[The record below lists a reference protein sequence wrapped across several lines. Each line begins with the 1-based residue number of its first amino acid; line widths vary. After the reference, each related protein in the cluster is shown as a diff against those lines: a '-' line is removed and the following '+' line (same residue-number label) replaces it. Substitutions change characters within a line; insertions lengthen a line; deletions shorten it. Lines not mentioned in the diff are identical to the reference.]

1 MHSSPDL
8 REVSAP
14 ARRAPGGGRGLPR
27 SPEAPL
33 SQGPGPA
40 STRRHHHADAELHGA
55 AARPPDATPR
65 GRSHAVW
72 APRSRARHGVCD
84 PSCCGRGTSLQLPPA
99 KVMASSTMQGG
110 GGLSQGR
117 TRSVQP
123 TGQRWQLNVSGS
135 ACRLCPN
142 RVSEASEISPL
153 GSLGWECGGDQ
164 ATEESVDGHAADRRR
179 ERDNPKGGPGPAG
192 HRQEQRK
199 TRGGAETQRIRVLP
213 AAAPGGGAT
222 RVPRGGLTPS
232 WGLGLSNSRLREGPR
247 APRLHAAPQRVSW
260 GGASRT

>member
-1 MHSSPDL
+1 
-8 REVSAP
+8 
-14 ARRAPGGGRGLPR
+14 
-27 SPEAPL
+27 
-33 SQGPGPA
+33 
-40 STRRHHHADAELHGA
+40 
-55 AARPPDATPR
+55 
-65 GRSHAVW
+65 
-72 APRSRARHGVCD
+72 
-84 PSCCGRGTSLQLPPA
+84 
-99 KVMASSTMQGG
+99 MASSTMQGG

-153 GSLGWECGGDQ
+153 GSLSWECGGDQ
-164 ATEESVDGHAADRRR
+164 ATEESVDRHAADRRR
-179 ERDNPKGGPGPAG
+179 ERDNPKGGPGLAG

-199 TRGGAETQRIRVLP
+199 TRGGAETQHVRVLP